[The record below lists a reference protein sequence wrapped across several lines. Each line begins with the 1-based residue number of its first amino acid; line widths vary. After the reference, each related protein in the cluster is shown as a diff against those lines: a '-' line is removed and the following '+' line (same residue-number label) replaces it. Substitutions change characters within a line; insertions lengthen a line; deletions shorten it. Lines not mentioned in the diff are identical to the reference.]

1 MNALNLVLELLLAL
15 TAAGSAV
22 TLCLLLL
29 RAVPDEAMS
38 ARWRYRL
45 GKLALAF
52 YLLPVSLLAARL
64 TPPPASPAASDAAAV
79 AGAAAEA
86 AAGLPRTGPELPLWA
101 AAGLLGCW
109 AAGALGYAAW
119 QLIAYRK
126 FAWMLRAAS
135 LPVPAGDEAHA
146 RLRRVRQELGLKRE
160 VTLAYSP
167 MLRGPI
173 LAGLLRPAVYLP
185 TPERGAISGAALD
198 MALRHELIHL
208 RRGDLRVKLL
218 ALVACALHWFNP
230 LAHLARRDLGLWS
243 ELACD
248 AEAVADM
255 SREERKLYGLAL
267 IGAAGGPEGRPSRF
281 VAPLSGDGQQLQRR
295 LSLMLKV
302 TKIKKKTAMIS
313 SAAVL
318 AIAALG
324 MTAAAWASE
333 NTPTVSK
340 TVPAAVASEKGVSRS
355 GNPISVEPV
364 TRASSSEDSISV
376 EPATRASSSQDSIS
390 AEPATRAGS
399 SEDSISVEPAT
410 RASSSEDSIS
420 VEPATRASSSE
431 DSIAAE
437 PATRASSSED
447 SIAAEPTAR
456 AGGSE
461 SRSASEPAPVPSEE
475 RGAASVQAIAEAS
488 PVRPAAAPSES
499 RTVPRAAST
508 DPAPAERSASEPIA
522 PSVMPDSARK

>member
-1 MNALNLVLELLLAL
+1 MNALNIMLELLLAL

-29 RAVPDEAMS
+29 RTLPDEAMS

-52 YLLPVSLLAARL
+52 YLLPISLLAARL
-64 TPPPASPAASDAAAV
+64 TPPSASPAASDAAAF
-79 AGAAAEA
+79 AGAASEA
-86 AAGLPRTGPELPLWA
+86 AAGINRTGPELPLWA
-101 AAGLLGCW
+101 AAGLLGIW

-126 FAWMLRAAS
+126 FARLLRASS

-146 RLRRVRQELGLKRE
+146 RLRRVRRELGLKRE
-160 VTLAYSP
+160 VALAYSP

-218 ALVACALHWFNP
+218 ALAACALHWFNP

-248 AEAVADM
+248 AEAVANM

-281 VAPLSGDGQQLQRR
+281 VAPLSGDGHQLQRR
-295 LSLMLKV
+295 LSLMLNV
-302 TKIKKKTAMIS
+302 TKIKKKTAVIS
-313 SAAVL
+313 TAAVL

-324 MTAAAWASE
+324 TTAAAWASE
-333 NTPTVSK
+333 NTPTVSEA
-340 TVPAAVASEKGVSRS
+340 VPVASVPEKGV
-355 GNPISVEPV
+355 NI
-364 TRASSSEDSISV
+364 
-376 EPATRASSSQDSIS
+376 
-390 AEPATRAGS
+390 

-420 VEPATRASSSE
+420 VEPATRASGSEDSTSVEPATRASGSE
-431 DSIAAE
+431 DSISVEPATRASGSEDSISVE

-447 SIAAEPTAR
+447 SVAAEPAAR
-456 AGGSE
+456 ANDSG
-461 SRSASEPAPVPSEE
+461 SRSASEPAPVPSET
-475 RGAASVQAIAEAS
+475 RGSASDQAIAEAS
-488 PVRPAAAPSES
+488 PVRPAATSSES
-499 RTVPRAAST
+499 RTVPSAAST
-508 DPAPAERSASEPIA
+508 EPAPAERSASEQAA

>member
-1 MNALNLVLELLLAL
+1 MNALNIVLELLLAL

-29 RAVPDEAMS
+29 RMLPDEAMS

-64 TPPPASPAASDAAAV
+64 TPPSASPAAPDAAAF
-79 AGAAAEA
+79 AGAASEA

-101 AAGLLGCW
+101 AAGLLGIW

-126 FAWMLRAAS
+126 FARLLRGTS
-135 LPVPAGDEAHA
+135 LPVPAGDEAHD
-146 RLRRVRQELGLKRE
+146 RLRRVRRELGLKRE
-160 VTLAYSP
+160 VALAYSP

-185 TPERGAISGAALD
+185 TPERSAISGTALD

-218 ALVACALHWFNP
+218 ALAACALHWFNP

-248 AEAVADM
+248 AEAVANM

-267 IGAAGGPEGRPSRF
+267 IGAAGGPESRPSRF
-281 VAPLSGDGQQLQRR
+281 AAPLSGDGHQLQRR
-295 LSLMLKV
+295 LSLMLNV
-302 TKIKKKTAMIS
+302 TKIKKKTAIIS

-318 AIAALG
+318 AIATLG
-324 MTAAAWASE
+324 TTAAAWASE
-333 NTPTVSK
+333 NTPTVSQAVPVAA
-340 TVPAAVASEKGVSRS
+340 VPAAGVSSS
-355 GNPISVEPV
+355 GN
-364 TRASSSEDSISV
+364 SISV
-376 EPATRASSSQDSIS
+376 KPTTQAGGGSKNSSSVKPATQASGGSKNSSSVKPATQASGGSKNSSSVKPATQASGSSKNSSSVKPATQASGSSKNSSSVKPATQASGSSKNSSSVKPATQDS
-390 AEPATRAGS
+390 GS
-399 SEDSISVEPAT
+399 KNS
-410 RASSSEDSIS
+410 
-420 VEPATRASSSE
+420 
-431 DSIAAE
+431 
-437 PATRASSSED
+437 
-447 SIAAEPTAR
+447 
-456 AGGSE
+456 G
-461 SRSASEPAPVPSEE
+461 SASKPA
-475 RGAASVQAIAEAS
+475 
-488 PVRPAAAPSES
+488 
-499 RTVPRAAST
+499 
-508 DPAPAERSASEPIA
+508 PAPAERSASKQVA
-522 PSVMPDSARK
+522 PSVLPDSAHK